1 MCRGLAGDRRATG
14 AVGLEGVGD
23 DPTVG
28 HADAAARLG
37 GDAWIVG
44 HEHDRLAMVGDDR
57 SEQFDDTARVL
68 GIEGSGRLVG
78 KDDRRRG
85 DQRPGD
91 RSALLLTAGE
101 GIGTVVGAVPH
112 ADGLERGAGGR
123 VTAGLGDAVEHQR
136 QADILDQR
144 QFGEEVVTLED
155 EADPAPP
162 DQRQVVVADGGQI
175 DPLEDHL
182 PGGRPGDATEK
193 VEERALS
200 RPRGPGDRH
209 ELPRLDLDIDTTD
222 RHHARRRSGGGG
234 EGLLEVYGP
243 EDRHGVTSAG
253 SGTAWREGGA
263 KVIWGTGRSMYPNP
277 QRAVIPNEPTVPV
290 RFSGAIRQ
298 RVTNL
303 PDVPPADRIA
313 PITLPDS
320 AMSPRTRCSP
330 PLALLV
336 ALASGFPLAA
346 AEEASW
352 PRPAGAPMQLPS
364 SNLPLAVTPD
374 DGLVAGLPMEGLVP
388 SPRTLEEFVA
398 LAERSHPRMLAARAT
413 VEAARGKAVQARLYP
428 NPVIA
433 GFSPQIA
440 GPESQWSGTVA
451 QDLVTGGKLRLQQQV
466 AIRDIQRAEY
476 ELIRA
481 RFDVLSGVRQSYYQL
496 LVAQRRIEIY
506 KLLLDIAKRSYEIGR
521 QLAEAGEGTKADV
534 LFWSIERDRA
544 EVRILNATVFIE
556 TGRRELAAAIGLPRV
571 DIERLEADL
580 FQELPNFDLKELQE
594 AVVRSN
600 ALPRAAE
607 ARIAGNQWALERA
620 VVQPI
625 PNINLMGGYQ
635 RQVGIPAQ
643 DQGLAQVMMSVPL
656 FDRNQGN
663 IRAARAEIATARA
676 DLRMVELD
684 LATQTARAVAA
695 YRTSQRLVD
704 WYEEYI
710 LPKARETVTLTQT
723 LYARGEVTFLSLL
736 QAQKIL
742 TETELAYVDAQAE
755 RWTGAVAIADL
766 LQLEEFPPRA
776 DAPAAQPM
784 GEPTA
789 RLEEVTAPAAKKPDG
804 AAKPT
809 GTEKPAAAPA
819 ASPAAPPGSSPP
831 SPVERPAVP
840 PAKDILPPQ
849 PTAPAAAGIPP
860 RGEGGMPLTSANP
873 LPSAAVTL
881 VGGVRDTS
889 GPDASP
895 RSQAAAGASQQP
907 PKRRGLMALIPD
919 AYLPGRGAAPR
930 R

>member
-1 MCRGLAGDRRATG
+1 
-14 AVGLEGVGD
+14 
-23 DPTVG
+23 
-28 HADAAARLG
+28 
-37 GDAWIVG
+37 
-44 HEHDRLAMVGDDR
+44 
-57 SEQFDDTARVL
+57 
-68 GIEGSGRLVG
+68 
-78 KDDRRRG
+78 
-85 DQRPGD
+85 
-91 RSALLLTAGE
+91 
-101 GIGTVVGAVPH
+101 
-112 ADGLERGAGGR
+112 
-123 VTAGLGDAVEHQR
+123 
-136 QADILDQR
+136 
-144 QFGEEVVTLED
+144 
-155 EADPAPP
+155 
-162 DQRQVVVADGGQI
+162 
-175 DPLEDHL
+175 
-182 PGGRPGDATEK
+182 
-193 VEERALS
+193 
-200 RPRGPGDRH
+200 
-209 ELPRLDLDIDTTD
+209 
-222 RHHARRRSGGGG
+222 
-234 EGLLEVYGP
+234 
-243 EDRHGVTSAG
+243 
-253 SGTAWREGGA
+253 
-263 KVIWGTGRSMYPNP
+263 
-277 QRAVIPNEPTVPV
+277 
-290 RFSGAIRQ
+290 
-298 RVTNL
+298 
-303 PDVPPADRIA
+303 
-313 PITLPDS
+313 
-320 AMSPRTRCSP
+320 
-330 PLALLV
+330 
-336 ALASGFPLAA
+336 
-346 AEEASW
+346 
-352 PRPAGAPMQLPS
+352 MQLPS
-364 SNLPLAVTPD
+364 SEVPLAVTPD
-374 DGLVAGLPMEGLVP
+374 DGFVDGLPMEGLVP

-398 LAERSHPRMLAARAT
+398 LAERSHPRMLAARAA

-451 QDLVTGGKLRLQQQV
+451 QDVVTAGKLRLQQQA
-466 AIRDIQRAEY
+466 AIRDIQRTEY

-481 RFDVLSGVRQSYYQL
+481 RFDVLRGVRQSYYQL

-544 EVRILNATVFIE
+544 EVRILNASVFIE

-600 ALPRAAE
+600 AMPRAAE

-684 LATQTARAVAA
+684 LATQTAQAVAA

-784 GEPTA
+784 GGTTSP
-789 RLEEVTAPAAKKPDG
+789 EEVKAPAAKKPDG

-809 GTEKPAAAPA
+809 DKEKPAAAPA
-819 ASPAAPPGSSPP
+819 APAAAPPGSSPR
-831 SPVERPAVP
+831 SPVGRPAVS
-840 PAKDILPPQ
+840 PAKDVPPPQ
-849 PTAPAAAGIPP
+849 PTAPAEIPP
-860 RGEGGMPLTSANP
+860 AGQGGMPLTSTNP
-873 LPSAAVTL
+873 LPSATVTL
-881 VGGVRDTS
+881 VGGVREAS

-895 RSQAAAGASQQP
+895 RVQDAAPSSQQA

-919 AYLPGRGAAPR
+919 GYLPSRSTAPR

>member
-1 MCRGLAGDRRATG
+1 
-14 AVGLEGVGD
+14 
-23 DPTVG
+23 
-28 HADAAARLG
+28 
-37 GDAWIVG
+37 
-44 HEHDRLAMVGDDR
+44 
-57 SEQFDDTARVL
+57 
-68 GIEGSGRLVG
+68 
-78 KDDRRRG
+78 
-85 DQRPGD
+85 
-91 RSALLLTAGE
+91 
-101 GIGTVVGAVPH
+101 
-112 ADGLERGAGGR
+112 
-123 VTAGLGDAVEHQR
+123 
-136 QADILDQR
+136 
-144 QFGEEVVTLED
+144 
-155 EADPAPP
+155 
-162 DQRQVVVADGGQI
+162 
-175 DPLEDHL
+175 
-182 PGGRPGDATEK
+182 
-193 VEERALS
+193 
-200 RPRGPGDRH
+200 
-209 ELPRLDLDIDTTD
+209 
-222 RHHARRRSGGGG
+222 
-234 EGLLEVYGP
+234 
-243 EDRHGVTSAG
+243 
-253 SGTAWREGGA
+253 
-263 KVIWGTGRSMYPNP
+263 
-277 QRAVIPNEPTVPV
+277 
-290 RFSGAIRQ
+290 
-298 RVTNL
+298 
-303 PDVPPADRIA
+303 
-313 PITLPDS
+313 
-320 AMSPRTRCSP
+320 MSPRTRFP
-330 PLALLV
+330 RPVTLLLAL
-336 ALASGFPLAA
+336 ATGMPWAA
-346 AEEASW
+346 ADETAW
-352 PRPAGAPMQLPS
+352 PRPTGAPMQLPS
-364 SNLPLAVTPD
+364 SDLPLAVAPD
-374 DGLVAGLPMEGLVP
+374 DGLIDGIPADALMQT
-388 SPRTLEEFVA
+388 PRTLEEFVA
-398 LAERSHPRMLAARAT
+398 LAERSHPRMLAARAA

-451 QDLVTGGKLRLQQQV
+451 QDLVTGGKLRLQQQA

-481 RFDVLSGVRQSYYQL
+481 RFDVLSGVRQSYYKL

-600 ALPRAAE
+600 AMPRAAE

-684 LATQTARAVAA
+684 LATQTAQAVAA

-710 LPKARETVTLTQT
+710 RPKARETVTLTQT

-755 RWTGAVAIADL
+755 RWTSAVSIADL

-784 GEPTA
+784 GVANSPED
-789 RLEEVTAPAAKKPDG
+789 VQAPAAKKPDAG

-819 ASPAAPPGSSPP
+819 APPATATPPGNSPAAPEGS
-831 SPVERPAVP
+831 PAVP
-840 PAKDILPPQ
+840 PAKDGDVPPPQ
-849 PTAPAAAGIPP
+849 PTAPKEIPP
-860 RGEGGMPLTSANP
+860 GGQGGRPLTSTNP
-873 LPSAAVTL
+873 LPSATVTL
-881 VGGVRDTS
+881 VGGVRDAS

-895 RSQAAAGASQQP
+895 RSQAAAPSAEP
-907 PKRRGLMALIPD
+907 PRKRRGLMALIPD
-919 AYLPGRGAAPR
+919 AYLPGRSAVPR

>member
-1 MCRGLAGDRRATG
+1 MSRHPVRGQ
-14 AVGLEGVGD
+14 
-23 DPTVG
+23 P
-28 HADAAARLG
+28 G
-37 GDAWIVG
+37 G
-44 HEHDRLAMVGDDR
+44 
-57 SEQFDDTARVL
+57 T
-68 GIEGSGRLVG
+68 
-78 KDDRRRG
+78 
-85 DQRPGD
+85 
-91 RSALLLTAGE
+91 GE
-101 GIGTVVGAVPH
+101 G
-112 ADGLERGAGGR
+112 EK
-123 VTAGLGDAVEHQR
+123 LGN
-136 QADILDQR
+136 
-144 QFGEEVVTLED
+144 
-155 EADPAPP
+155 
-162 DQRQVVVADGGQI
+162 
-175 DPLEDHL
+175 
-182 PGGRPGDATEK
+182 
-193 VEERALS
+193 
-200 RPRGPGDRH
+200 
-209 ELPRLDLDIDTTD
+209 DL
-222 RHHARRRSGGGG
+222 
-234 EGLLEVYGP
+234 
-243 EDRHGVTSAG
+243 
-253 SGTAWREGGA
+253 
-263 KVIWGTGRSMYPNP
+263 SMYPNTRDAP
-277 QRAVIPNEPTVPV
+277 IPNWQSVPV
-290 RFSGAIRQ
+290 RICEAIGQ
-298 RVTNL
+298 QVTNL
-303 PDVPPADRIA
+303 PDVPQAEDFT
-313 PITLPDS
+313 PITNLDS

-330 PLALLV
+330 PVALLV
-336 ALASGFPLAA
+336 ALASGFPAAA

-364 SNLPLAVTPD
+364 SEVPLAVTPD
-374 DGLVAGLPMEGLVP
+374 DGFVDGLPMEGLVP
-388 SPRTLEEFVA
+388 TPRTLEEFVA
-398 LAERSHPRMLAARAT
+398 LAERSHPRMLAARAA

-451 QDLVTGGKLRLQQQV
+451 QDLVTAGKLRLQQQV
-466 AIRDIQRAEY
+466 AIRDIQRTEY

-481 RFDVLSGVRQSYYQL
+481 RFDVLRGVRQSYYQL
-496 LVAQRRIEIY
+496 LVAQRRMEIY

-600 ALPRAAE
+600 AMPRAAE

-776 DAPAAQPM
+776 DAPATQPM
-784 GEPTA
+784 GEPTP
-789 RLEEVTAPAAKKPDG
+789 RPEEVQAPAAKTPDAD
-804 AAKPT
+804 AAKPNA
-809 GTEKPAAAPA
+809 TEKPAAPADAKPKAPVPPQAGRA
-819 ASPAAPPGSSPP
+819 AEPPALAAPQTAAPQA
-831 SPVERPAVP
+831 EQAFAP
-840 PAKDILPPQ
+840 PAPLSS
-849 PTAPAAAGIPP
+849 AGQ
-860 RGEGGMPLTSANP
+860 GGRPLTSTNP
-873 LPSAAVTL
+873 LPSATVTL
-881 VGGVRDTS
+881 VGGVREAS
-889 GPDASP
+889 RPDESP
-895 RSQAAAGASQQP
+895 RAQDPAPSSQQP

-919 AYLPGRGAAPR
+919 GYLPGRSAAPR

>member
-1 MCRGLAGDRRATG
+1 M
-14 AVGLEGVGD
+14 
-23 DPTVG
+23 
-28 HADAAARLG
+28 
-37 GDAWIVG
+37 
-44 HEHDRLAMVGDDR
+44 
-57 SEQFDDTARVL
+57 
-68 GIEGSGRLVG
+68 
-78 KDDRRRG
+78 
-85 DQRPGD
+85 
-91 RSALLLTAGE
+91 
-101 GIGTVVGAVPH
+101 
-112 ADGLERGAGGR
+112 
-123 VTAGLGDAVEHQR
+123 
-136 QADILDQR
+136 
-144 QFGEEVVTLED
+144 
-155 EADPAPP
+155 
-162 DQRQVVVADGGQI
+162 
-175 DPLEDHL
+175 
-182 PGGRPGDATEK
+182 
-193 VEERALS
+193 
-200 RPRGPGDRH
+200 
-209 ELPRLDLDIDTTD
+209 
-222 RHHARRRSGGGG
+222 
-234 EGLLEVYGP
+234 
-243 EDRHGVTSAG
+243 
-253 SGTAWREGGA
+253 
-263 KVIWGTGRSMYPNP
+263 
-277 QRAVIPNEPTVPV
+277 
-290 RFSGAIRQ
+290 
-298 RVTNL
+298 TNL

-556 TGRRELAAAIGLPRV
+556 TGRRELAAAIGLPRI

-607 ARIAGNQWALERA
+607 ARVAGNQWALERA

-809 GTEKPAAAPA
+809 DKAQPAAPA
-819 ASPAAPPGSSPP
+819 DAKPNAPVPPQAGRAAEPPALDGPQTVAPQAAARQTAAPQAEQAFG
-831 SPVERPAVP
+831 P
-840 PAKDILPPQ
+840 PAPLSS
-849 PTAPAAAGIPP
+849 AGQ
-860 RGEGGMPLTSANP
+860 GGMPLTSANP
-873 LPSAAVTL
+873 PPPAAVTL
-881 VGGVRDTS
+881 MGGVREAS

-895 RSQAAAGASQQP
+895 RAQAPAPSSQQA

>member
-1 MCRGLAGDRRATG
+1 
-14 AVGLEGVGD
+14 
-23 DPTVG
+23 
-28 HADAAARLG
+28 
-37 GDAWIVG
+37 
-44 HEHDRLAMVGDDR
+44 
-57 SEQFDDTARVL
+57 
-68 GIEGSGRLVG
+68 
-78 KDDRRRG
+78 
-85 DQRPGD
+85 
-91 RSALLLTAGE
+91 
-101 GIGTVVGAVPH
+101 
-112 ADGLERGAGGR
+112 
-123 VTAGLGDAVEHQR
+123 
-136 QADILDQR
+136 
-144 QFGEEVVTLED
+144 
-155 EADPAPP
+155 
-162 DQRQVVVADGGQI
+162 
-175 DPLEDHL
+175 
-182 PGGRPGDATEK
+182 
-193 VEERALS
+193 
-200 RPRGPGDRH
+200 
-209 ELPRLDLDIDTTD
+209 
-222 RHHARRRSGGGG
+222 
-234 EGLLEVYGP
+234 
-243 EDRHGVTSAG
+243 
-253 SGTAWREGGA
+253 
-263 KVIWGTGRSMYPNP
+263 
-277 QRAVIPNEPTVPV
+277 
-290 RFSGAIRQ
+290 
-298 RVTNL
+298 
-303 PDVPPADRIA
+303 
-313 PITLPDS
+313 
-320 AMSPRTRCSP
+320 
-330 PLALLV
+330 
-336 ALASGFPLAA
+336 
-346 AEEASW
+346 
-352 PRPAGAPMQLPS
+352 MQLPS
-364 SNLPLAVTPD
+364 SEVPLAVTPD
-374 DGLVAGLPMEGLVP
+374 DGFVDGLPMEGLVP

-451 QDLVTGGKLRLQQQV
+451 QDLVTAGKLRLQQQA
-466 AIRDIQRAEY
+466 AIRDIQRTEY

-481 RFDVLSGVRQSYYQL
+481 RFDVLRGVRQSYYQL
-496 LVAQRRIEIY
+496 LVSQRRMEIY

-556 TGRRELAAAIGLPRV
+556 TGRRELAAAIGLPRI

-600 ALPRAAE
+600 AMPRAAE

-635 RQVGIPAQ
+635 RQVGVPAQ

-663 IRAARAEIATARA
+663 IRAARADIATARA

-784 GEPTA
+784 GEQATRP
-789 RLEEVTAPAAKKPDG
+789 EEVKAPAAKKPDAD
-804 AAKPT
+804 AAKPNDKANAA
-809 GTEKPAAAPA
+809 EKPAAPADAKPKAPVPPQAGRA
-819 ASPAAPPGSSPP
+819 AEPPALAAPQTAAPQA
-831 SPVERPAVP
+831 EQAIVP
-840 PAKDILPPQ
+840 PAPLSS
-849 PTAPAAAGIPP
+849 AGQ
-860 RGEGGMPLTSANP
+860 GGRPLTSTNP
-873 LPSAAVTL
+873 LPSATVTL
-881 VGGVRDTS
+881 VGGVREAS

-895 RSQAAAGASQQP
+895 RVQDPAPSSQQP

-919 AYLPGRGAAPR
+919 GYLPSRSTAPR